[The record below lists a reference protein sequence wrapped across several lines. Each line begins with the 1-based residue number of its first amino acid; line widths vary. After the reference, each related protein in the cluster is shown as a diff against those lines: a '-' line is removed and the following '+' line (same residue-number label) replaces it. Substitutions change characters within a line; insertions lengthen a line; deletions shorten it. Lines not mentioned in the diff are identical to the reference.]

1 MTRSL
6 VILNTKG
13 DTGHIMH
20 GMKYG
25 WTENVIMQTQHMQ
38 TGRTGNIRTKISA
51 SHGKNLM
58 KSIMFVMEKNLIRQL
73 QSLWIGFM
81 ESVVINLCVILMMKQ

>member
-1 MTRSL
+1 
-6 VILNTKG
+6 
-13 DTGHIMH
+13 
-20 GMKYG
+20 MKYG
-25 WTENVIMQTQHMQ
+25 WTENVIMPTQRLQ

-58 KSIMFVMEKNLIRQL
+58 KRIMFETEKNLIRQL

-81 ESVVINLCVILMMKQ
+81 ESVVTNPCSILMMTQ